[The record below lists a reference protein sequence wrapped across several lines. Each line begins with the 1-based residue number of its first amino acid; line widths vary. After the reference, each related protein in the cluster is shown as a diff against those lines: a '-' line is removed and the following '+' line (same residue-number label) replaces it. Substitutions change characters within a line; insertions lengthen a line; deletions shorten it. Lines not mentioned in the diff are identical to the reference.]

1 MLTRRK
7 NRWVR
12 PLGLLIGGGF
22 LLQAAGCAVDPDL
35 LLQTAIQFF
44 TEFAIFATENSVVG
58 LR

>member
-1 MLTRRK
+1 MLTLK

-12 PLGLLIGGGF
+12 PLGLLMGGGF

-35 LLQTAIQFF
+35 LLQATIQFL
-44 TEFAIFATENSVVG
+44 TEFAIFAAENAAIG